1 MIKVG
6 EVYQDKTTNKHYEV
20 LNIFVGEIKMT
31 DGDNEYYVSEEH
43 FKLIFEL
50 PDYKQ
55 LYEQQKQQINSL
67 KTEILI
73 INNDAV
79 NSGDEA
85 QMEITGRVIEAL
97 ENTIVDDWR
106 VEE

>member
-1 MIKVG
+1 MIHLTN
-6 EVYQDKTTNKHYEV
+6 EEYDNLLRQIDEKTEYITVCVKER
-20 LNIFVGEIKMT
+20 
-31 DGDNEYYVSEEH
+31 NE
-43 FKLIFEL
+43 
-50 PDYKQ
+50 
-55 LYEQQKQQINSL
+55 QKQQINNL

-85 QMEITGRVIEAL
+85 QMEITGRVIEAF